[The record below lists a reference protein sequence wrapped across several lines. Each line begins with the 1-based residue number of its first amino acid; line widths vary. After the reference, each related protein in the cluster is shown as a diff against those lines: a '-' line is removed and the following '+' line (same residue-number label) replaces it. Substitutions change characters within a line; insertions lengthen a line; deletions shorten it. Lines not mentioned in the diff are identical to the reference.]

1 MSKVIT
7 FNRTGGPE
15 VLEFVD
21 VQVPAPTAGEVQI
34 RVHAIGINRAEIMYR
49 NGQYVIEPEFP
60 ARLGYDAAGVVQAVG
75 ENVDEFTIGDLVSVI
90 PSFMFN
96 EYGMYGEVV
105 NAPVHAIVKH
115 PENLS
120 FEEAAASWMMYVT
133 AYGALVE
140 YGNLQAGQNVVI
152 RAASS
157 SVGLAAIQIANMLG
171 ANPIALTRT
180 SEKSEMLLKAGAAAV
195 IATAELDMVAEINRT
210 TDGVGAHIVFDPV
223 GGPEVAKLTQ
233 VMAPQG
239 MFFQYGALDSRDMLV
254 PVFNILG
261 KHLTLRG
268 YELFEITTDSEKMAR
283 AKSFITE
290 GLRAGKLKPVID
302 KTFPFEEIADA
313 QRYMEANGQVGKIV
327 VTVE

>member
-1 MSKVIT
+1 
-7 FNRTGGPE
+7 
-15 VLEFVD
+15 
-21 VQVPAPTAGEVQI
+21 
-34 RVHAIGINRAEIMYR
+34 
-49 NGQYVIEPEFP
+49 
-60 ARLGYDAAGVVQAVG
+60 
-75 ENVDEFTIGDLVSVI
+75 
-90 PSFMFN
+90 MFN